1 MKLSNIKTGATRLV
15 KMTGLKIK
23 KASPEILLVTGVVSI
38 VGGTVLACKATLKA
52 DEILE
57 EHEDRLGSIDC
68 ATQFGD
74 DYSDSDRKQD
84 LVITYVQTAGR
95 FMKLYGPS
103 VLLIG
108 GGIGCIMASHGIM
121 RKRNAALMTAYT
133 ALDNA
138 FKDYRKRVAKAIGEE
153 EEEKIYLNADSIE
166 KEIFTDEKTGETK
179 EVKTIEG
186 QQITLSK
193 YAKCF
198 DEKSC
203 MWKRNAS
210 RNLETLLFIQNHMN
224 DLLRINGHVFLN
236 EVYDELDIPRTQ
248 EGALVGWIL
257 GSDKGDDYIDF
268 GIFNIKSE
276 ASRDFVNGYEYSIWL
291 DFNVQGPIYNLI

>member
-1 MKLSNIKTGATRLV
+1 MKMTNIKTGATRLV
-15 KMTGLKIK
+15 KMTGLKLK

-52 DEILE
+52 DEVLDIHEQCLE
-57 EHEDRLGSIDC
+57 NIEK
-68 ATQFGD
+68 ATELET
-74 DYSDSDRKQD
+74 YSDSDRKQD

-138 FKDYRKRVAKAIGEE
+138 FKDYRKRAAKAIGTE
-153 EEEKIYLNADSIE
+153 EEEKIYLNADE
-166 KEIFTDEKTGETK
+166 VQKETFVDPKTGETH
-179 EVKTIEG
+179 EIVTATGEHV
-186 QQITLSK
+186 TLSQ

-198 DEKSC
+198 DEKSLY
-203 MWKRNAS
+203 WKRDSETNKS
-210 RNLETLLFIQNHMN
+210 TLLFIQNHMN

-236 EVYDELDIPRTQ
+236 EVYDALDIPRTT
-248 EGALVGWIL
+248 EGALVGWVL
-257 GSDKGDDYIDF
+257 GSGMGDDYIDF

-276 ASRDFVNGYEYSIWL
+276 ASRDFVNGYEKSIWL

>member
-1 MKLSNIKTGATRLV
+1 MKLANIKTGATRLV
-15 KMTGLKIK
+15 KMTGLKLK
-23 KASPEILLVTGVVSI
+23 KVSPEILLVTGVVSI

-68 ATQFGD
+68 ATQYGD
-74 DYSDSDRKQD
+74 NYSDADCRQD
-84 LVITYVQTAGR
+84 LVITYVQTAGQ

-121 RKRNAALMTAYT
+121 KKRNAALMTAYT